1 MRQLTINKINLRLK
15 IFRKKFALKQTDVA
29 DVLGLNKQMVCYWEK
44 GTHTPILTHL
54 LKLSEKYDISFNYW
68 ITEDD
73 DRALDLLNGNKKSPQ
88 SVMLLKGNEFVI
100 LEQKHISIPYMETQV
115 IKTVYTT
122 LAACKQNALIY
133 FLTGNAGIGKSVALK
148 RFIQDG
154 NEALLISIPY
164 AGADIAHVQD
174 LIFRRFPKGP
184 ASPHAIFPQLVKQK
198 KLLLIDNAHWI
209 REDAFNILI
218 SKLHPHIGLALCG
231 ENSIAKKF
239 TADSINITFDFEIER
254 LSLTEE
260 DIRKIAFYIFQDISE
275 DVYAA
280 MNMRG
285 YDSYFKLAH
294 LKNTCDNIMAK
305 MQTDELTINIFYL
318 ADFYLMR
325 RLRL

>member
-1 MRQLTINKINLRLK
+1 MTINKINLRLK

-44 GTHTPILTHL
+44 GTHTPLLTHL
-54 LKLSEKYDISFNYW
+54 LTLSERYNICFDYW
-68 ITEDD
+68 IMEDD
-73 DRALDLLNGNKKSPQ
+73 DKALTLLNGTMKGTPASA
-88 SVMLLKGNEFVI
+88 LLKGNEFTI

-115 IKTVYTT
+115 IKTVYST
-122 LAACKQNALIY
+122 LTACKQNALIY

-148 RFIQDG
+148 RCVQHD
-154 NEALLISIPY
+154 NEALHISIPY

-174 LIFRRFPKGP
+174 LILRQMHKSP
-184 ASPHAIFPQLVKQK
+184 ASPQAILSELLRNK

-218 SKLHPHIGLALCG
+218 GKLYPHIGLALCG

-239 TADSINITFDFEIER
+239 TADSINIPFDFEIER

-260 DIRKIAFYIFQDISE
+260 DIRKIAFYVFQDLSE

-294 LKNTCDNIMAK
+294 LKNTCDIIMEK
-305 MQTDELTINIFYL
+305 MHTDELTGNVFYL